1 MSSQLIILL
10 LSVALAAAVSTIVAI
25 RWHSR
30 RTARKLNLMVEAVG
44 NSDFSL
50 RFGHGRLGDDAV
62 NNAIHRLSDLMRI
75 EKMRIV
81 KSENY
86 YSEVLKAVRTG
97 IVASGEDG
105 FVKQVNAEA
114 LRILGYEVLTHIRQL
129 DRLTAGLS
137 DTVLAMSDGDSI
149 HVSFKRGGQ
158 DVDMLVRKSSA
169 VLSDT
174 PVSIFA
180 FDDIRSALD
189 AKELDSWIRLTRI
202 LTHEIMNSMSPISS
216 ISQSL
221 RAYDAEPVPDSVR
234 EGLAVI
240 GETAAGL
247 LRFVESF
254 RRFSALPT
262 PSPAPVSVT
271 DLVADARSLALEGAE
286 SEISVCEKIKPAD
299 LMIYADP
306 ALIRQVLVNILKNA
320 RQAMQQ
326 SSVGHN
332 IEIRASEFND
342 VVTISIAND
351 GPVIPADVADQ
362 IFVPFFTTKSDGSG
376 IGLSVSRQIMR
387 LSHGN
392 IDLVRTPDEK
402 FRTTFVLTFL

>member
-1 MSSQLIILL
+1 MPNTVILI
-10 LSVALAAAVSTIVAI
+10 AAVVLSSVIAAI
-25 RWHSR
+25 IATFRHSR
-30 RTARKLNLMVEAVG
+30 RTAHKLNLMVEAIG
-44 NSDFSL
+44 NGDFSL
-50 RFGHGRLGDDAV
+50 RFAHGRWGDDDV
-62 NNAIHRLSDLMRI
+62 NNAMHRLADLMRI
-75 EKMRIV
+75 EKLRIV

-97 IVASGEDG
+97 IVAVGKEG

-114 LRILGYEVLTHIRQL
+114 LRIIGYEVLTHVSQF
-129 DRLTAGLS
+129 DRLTPDLS
-137 DTVLAMSDGDSI
+137 SKLVAMSDGDSI
-149 HVSFKRGGQ
+149 HVAFKRGGQ

-169 VLSDT
+169 VLGDS

-189 AKELDSWIRLTRI
+189 AKELDSWIRLTRV

-221 RAYDAEPVPDSVR
+221 RDFNAEPVPEPVR

-240 GETAAGL
+240 GDTASGL

-262 PSPAPVSVT
+262 PSPSPVSVA
-271 DLVADARSLALEGAE
+271 DLVSDARSLALDGAVG
-286 SEISVCEKIKPAD
+286 EIQITEKISPAD
-299 LMIYADP
+299 LLIYADP

-320 RQAMQQ
+320 RQAMTQ
-326 SSVGHN
+326 SGTGHC
-332 IEIRASEFND
+332 IDIRAAEKND

-351 GPVIPADVADQ
+351 GPVIPADVAEQ
-362 IFVPFFTTKSDGSG
+362 IFVPFFTTKTYGSG

-392 IDLVRTPDEK
+392 IDLVRSPDSR
-402 FRTTFVLTFL
+402 FATSFVLTFM

>member
-1 MSSQLIILL
+1 MPHIVILI
-10 LSVALAAAVSTIVAI
+10 AAVVLSSAI
-25 RWHSR
+25 AAIIATVRHSR
-30 RTARKLNLMVEAVG
+30 RTARKLNLMVEAIG
-44 NSDFSL
+44 NGDFSL
-50 RFGHGRLGDDAV
+50 RFAHGRWGDDDV
-62 NNAIHRLSDLMRI
+62 NNAIHRLSDLMRV
-75 EKMRIV
+75 EKLRIV

-97 IVASGEDG
+97 IVAIGADG

-114 LRILGYEVLTHIRQL
+114 LRIIGYEVLTHVSQF
-129 DRLTAGLS
+129 DRLTVGLS
-137 DTVLAMSDGDSI
+137 GKLVAMSDGDSI

-169 VLSDT
+169 VLGDL

-189 AKELDSWIRLTRI
+189 AKELDSWIRLTRV

-221 RAYDAEPVPDSVR
+221 RNYDAEPVPASVR
-234 EGLAVI
+234 EGLSVI
-240 GETAAGL
+240 GDTASGL

-262 PSPAPVSVT
+262 PSPSPISVA
-271 DLVADARSLALEGAE
+271 DLVSDARSLALDGLDNQ
-286 SEISVCEKIKPAD
+286 ILVTEKITPAD

-306 ALIRQVLVNILKNA
+306 SLIRQVLVNILKNA
-320 RQAMQQ
+320 RQAMTQ
-326 SSVGHN
+326 SGTGHC
-332 IEIRASEFND
+332 IDIRAAEKND
-342 VVTISIAND
+342 VVSISISND
-351 GPVIPADVADQ
+351 GPAIPADVAEQ

-392 IDLVRTPDEK
+392 IDLVRSPDSR
-402 FRTTFVLTFL
+402 FATTFVLTFM

>member
-1 MSSQLIILL
+1 MPNTVILI
-10 LSVALAAAVSTIVAI
+10 AAVVLSSAI
-25 RWHSR
+25 AAIIATFRHSR
-30 RTARKLNLMVEAVG
+30 RTARKLNLMVEAIG
-44 NSDFSL
+44 NGDFSL
-50 RFGHGRLGDDAV
+50 RFVHGRWGDDDV
-62 NNAIHRLSDLMRI
+62 NNAMRRLADLMRI
-75 EKMRIV
+75 EKLRIV

-97 IVASGEDG
+97 IVAVGKEG

-114 LRILGYEVLTHIRQL
+114 LRIIGYEVLTHVSQF
-129 DRLTAGLS
+129 DRLTPDLS
-137 DTVLAMSDGDSI
+137 SKLVAMSDGDSI
-149 HVSFKRGGQ
+149 HVAFKRGGQ

-169 VLSDT
+169 VLGDS

-189 AKELDSWIRLTRI
+189 AKELDSWIRLTRV

-221 RAYDAEPVPDSVR
+221 RDFNAEPVPEPVR

-240 GETAAGL
+240 GDTASGL

-262 PSPAPVSVT
+262 PSPSPVSVA
-271 DLVADARSLALEGAE
+271 DLVSDARSLALDGAE
-286 SEISVCEKIKPAD
+286 GEIQITEKISPAD
-299 LMIYADP
+299 LLIYADP

-320 RQAMQQ
+320 RQAMTQ
-326 SSVGHN
+326 SGTGHC
-332 IEIRASEFND
+332 IDIRAAEKND

-351 GPVIPADVADQ
+351 GPVIPADVAEQ
-362 IFVPFFTTKSDGSG
+362 IFVPFFTTKTYGSG

-392 IDLVRTPDEK
+392 IDLVRSPDSR
-402 FRTTFVLTFL
+402 FATSFVLTFM

>member
-1 MSSQLIILL
+1 MPNTVIL
-10 LSVALAAAVSTIVAI
+10 VAAVILSSAIAAIIATI
-25 RWHSR
+25 RHSR
-30 RTARKLNLMVEAVG
+30 RTARKLNLMVEAIG
-44 NSDFSL
+44 NGDFSL
-50 RFGHGRLGDDAV
+50 RFGRGHWGDDEV
-62 NNAIHRLSDLMRI
+62 NNSMHRLSDLMRI
-75 EKMRIV
+75 EKLRIV

-97 IVASGEDG
+97 IVAVGEDG

-114 LRILGYEVLTHIRQL
+114 LRIIGYEVLTHVSQF
-129 DRLTAGLS
+129 DRLTPGLS
-137 DTVLAMSDGDSI
+137 GKLVAMSDGDSI
-149 HVSFKRGGQ
+149 HVAFKRGGQ

-169 VLSDT
+169 VLGDS

-189 AKELDSWIRLTRI
+189 AKELDSWVRLTRV

-221 RAYDAEPVPDSVR
+221 RDYNAEPVPDSVR

-240 GETAAGL
+240 GDTASGL

-262 PSPAPVSVT
+262 PAPSPVSVA
-271 DLVADARSLALEGAE
+271 DLVADARSLALDGADD
-286 SEISVCEKIKPAD
+286 EILVTEKISPDD

-320 RQAMQQ
+320 RQAMTQ
-326 SSVGHN
+326 SGFGHC
-332 IEIRASEFND
+332 IEICAVEKND
-342 VVTISIAND
+342 VVSISIAND
-351 GPVIPADVADQ
+351 GPVIPADVAEQ
-362 IFVPFFTTKSDGSG
+362 IFVPFFTTKTDGSG

-392 IDLVRTPDEK
+392 IDLVRSPDSR
-402 FRTTFVLTFL
+402 FATTFVLTFM